1 MLIRKKVFF
10 IFSFIILI
18 LFFAISNIFSFFLSE
33 DFSDL
38 ENREVQQNMIRGTNA
53 FQNNINELAFRIK
66 DWAQWDETYYYAK
79 GENPDFIKNNINSDI
94 VLGLGLNFIVITDI
108 NKNTVYKQFFNDS
121 GEEKPFFQNL
131 EKYFTPKSEYIDFR
145 ESLSDTH
152 KGVIIVPEGIVVLAT
167 TPILPTSG
175 NNVPSGTLTFGFVFD
190 NSSLLPLS
198 ELTQLDLSYSLYTN
212 AEKNTDYFDAK
223 NFLSK
228 ENSIFIK
235 DAGKNSKIFAYSLIE
250 DINQEPAIILRIE
263 MSRDIY
269 QNAKKINT
277 FFLVFFLLT
286 SIIFLTIILVLVE
299 FLVIRR
305 FLQINKEIKKISA
318 GKGKNVRLT
327 LTGKDEFF
335 QLGNVINK
343 MLDDLS
349 ASDMQNTELEEHK
362 QSLSKA
368 VIEHNKELSLKLLEL
383 KKINEAMVNRE
394 LKMIELK
401 KKISELKN
409 DKQNIE

>member
-175 NNVPSGTLTFGFVFD
+175 NNVPS
-190 NSSLLPLS
+190 
-198 ELTQLDLSYSLYTN
+198 
-212 AEKNTDYFDAK
+212 
-223 NFLSK
+223 
-228 ENSIFIK
+228 
-235 DAGKNSKIFAYSLIE
+235 
-250 DINQEPAIILRIE
+250 
-263 MSRDIY
+263 
-269 QNAKKINT
+269 
-277 FFLVFFLLT
+277 
-286 SIIFLTIILVLVE
+286 
-299 FLVIRR
+299 
-305 FLQINKEIKKISA
+305 
-318 GKGKNVRLT
+318 
-327 LTGKDEFF
+327 
-335 QLGNVINK
+335 
-343 MLDDLS
+343 
-349 ASDMQNTELEEHK
+349 
-362 QSLSKA
+362 
-368 VIEHNKELSLKLLEL
+368 
-383 KKINEAMVNRE
+383 
-394 LKMIELK
+394 
-401 KKISELKN
+401 
-409 DKQNIE
+409 